1 MYILRRRKHYEE
13 TWEENVCKIQLTVYQ
28 SLTQSII
35 IISRV
40 ACNRVLNYVLLLYH
54 Y

>member
-13 TWEENVCKIQLTVYQ
+13 SWEENDYKIHLTVYQ
-28 SLTQSII
+28 SINPSII
-35 IISRV
+35 IISPV